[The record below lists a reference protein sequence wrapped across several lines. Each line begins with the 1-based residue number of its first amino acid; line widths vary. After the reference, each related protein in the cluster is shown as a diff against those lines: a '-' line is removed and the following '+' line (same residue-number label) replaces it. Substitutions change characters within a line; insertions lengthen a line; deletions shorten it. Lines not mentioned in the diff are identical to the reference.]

1 MDGWTDI
8 HTGIR
13 MDERKLV
20 LVSQDIV
27 PLETTAHILSDSD
40 IAIAKKIEIMKKYKI
55 NHLSPVLLKTL
66 G

>member
-20 LVSQDIV
+20 LVLQDIV
-27 PLETTAHILSDSD
+27 PLETTAQILSDSD
-40 IAIAKKIEIMKKYKI
+40 SAIAKKIEIMKR
-55 NHLSPVLLKTL
+55 
-66 G
+66 